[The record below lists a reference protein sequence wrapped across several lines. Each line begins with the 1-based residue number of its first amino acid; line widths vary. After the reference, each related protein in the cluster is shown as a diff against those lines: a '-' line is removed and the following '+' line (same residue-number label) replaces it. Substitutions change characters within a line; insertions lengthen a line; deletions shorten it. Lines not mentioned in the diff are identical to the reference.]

1 MMKYLLSFFLLIF
14 INFGCSQIKEKAI
27 TEISQD
33 ELKTI
38 FLLDV
43 RTPEEFSAG
52 HIKNAVNIN
61 LYDSE
66 FIKKA
71 TAQLPKD
78 KTIYVYCAVG
88 ARSNQAVKKLIPLGY
103 TVVNLSGG
111 YNAYKAKE

>member
-43 RTPEEFSAG
+43 RTPEEFTAG
-52 HIKNAVNIN
+52 HIANAININ
-61 LYDSE
+61 LFDE
-66 FIKKA
+66 DFEKKSIQ
-71 TAQLPKD
+71 QLPKN

-88 ARSNQAVKKLIPLGY
+88 ARSAKATIKLAALGY
-103 TVVNLSGG
+103 TIINLKGG
-111 YNAYKAKE
+111 FDAYKAK